1 VSPPP
6 PPAPPGGQRAPQEP
20 GRDRRRTP
28 SERTTGRAELSRNPS
43 FAAISPKVG
52 EVDEEAL
59 AAALAED
66 PDGALVLLAE
76 MVSATDEQL
85 RAAARRLAAKVV
97 LDRSRRGAVR
107 RSGPGRPRAV
117 RADRGGDLDLDA
129 SSDALLAARAE
140 HRPPHLEDLVAR
152 DWGRQDLAVA
162 LLVDRSGSMGGARL
176 ATAALAAAA
185 CTLRAPADSAV
196 LAFAREVQVLQPLG
210 SSRYAGSVVD
220 TVLRLRGHG
229 TTALASALRAATD
242 QLAQSRAGRRVT
254 VLLSDCRATDGED
267 AVPAA
272 RGCEELLVL
281 APADDG
287 DAALELGAAT
297 GARVALL
304 PGAAA
309 LPGLLADLLR

>member
-1 VSPPP
+1 MSPPP
-6 PPAPPGGQRAPQEP
+6 PPSPPGGSRAPQP
-20 GRDRRRTP
+20 DRDRRRRP
-28 SERTTGRAELSRNPS
+28 SERTAGRQELSRNPL
-43 FAAISPKVG
+43 FATVSPEVG
-52 EVDEEAL
+52 ELDEEAL
-59 AAALAED
+59 AGALAED

-76 MVSATDEQL
+76 MVSATDERL

-129 SSDALLAARAE
+129 SADALLSARAE
-140 HRPPHLEDLVAR
+140 QRMPHLEDLVAR
-152 DWGRQDLAVA
+152 DWGRQDLAVV

-196 LAFAREVQVLQPLG
+196 LAFAKEVQVLQQLG
-210 SSRYAGSVVD
+210 SARPAGAVVD

-229 TTALASALRAATD
+229 TTSLATALRTATD
-242 QLAQSRAGRRVT
+242 QLATSRAGRRVT
-254 VLLSDCRATDGED
+254 VLLSDCRATDGD
-267 AVPAA
+267 DPLPAA

-287 DAALELGAAT
+287 DAALELCAAA

-309 LPGLLADLLR
+309 LPGLLAELLR